1 MRDRPVTEVPIVRVW
16 VDPGCPWAWQTVRW
30 LRELRDR
37 GVVHLEWSLF
47 ALEVNS
53 SEAGT
58 PFFEAAKRYGA
69 SLVSLALARREGG
82 DDAFEAYYAAL
93 GVLLHDRG
101 EPISP
106 ALSRQAADDV
116 GMPGLVDRALADT
129 SLADEVIAEYRLART
144 LDVFGVPT
152 LQLGTAAPIYGPI
165 LPLAPTGDEAL
176 DWWRHV
182 SWLIAHDD
190 VYELKRW
197 PRERRPEPLNLPLAG
212 DSLPSEA

>member
-1 MRDRPVTEVPIVRVW
+1 MGIGRSPRFRSCGSGSTRVPMGLADGAVAAR
-16 VDPGCPWAWQTVRW
+16 A
-30 LRELRDR
+30 EDR

-47 ALEVNS
+47 ALELNS

-69 SLVSLALARREGG
+69 SLVALALARREGG

-93 GVLLHDRG
+93 GVPLHDRG

-106 ALSRQAADDV
+106 ALSRQAANDV

-144 LDVFGVPT
+144 LDVFGVPRSSSARRRRST
-152 LQLGTAAPIYGPI
+152 GPYCRS
-165 LPLAPTGDEAL
+165 P
-176 DWWRHV
+176 
-182 SWLIAHDD
+182 
-190 VYELKRW
+190 
-197 PRERRPEPLNLPLAG
+197 PRVPRPWSG
-212 DSLPSEA
+212 GGMCRGSSRTTTSTS